1 MKTIRITID
10 PHAIDQASIAH
21 GAQIIRDGGLVAMP
35 TETVYGLAGNALD
48 LRAVAAIFQAKGRPT
63 SDPLIVHVADMVDLS
78 AICAMPLPVHFDQ
91 LTAHF
96 WPGPLTLLVPKH
108 PQLSDLITAGH
119 PTVAVRM
126 PAHPV
131 ATALIRAS
139 GVPLVAPSANLFSRP
154 SPTSADHVLH
164 DLAGR
169 IDAVIDAGPTRVGV
183 ESTIL
188 DITSSPPRILRQGG
202 ITRAQIEAVIGLVT
216 IHTQHAAHDTAVMAP
231 GLLLKHYSP
240 RTPLRLYRGPVADVQ
255 QAIVAFCH
263 THPHMRIAW
272 LGYAHDAH
280 MATTLGVQFV
290 SLGDISD
297 DERVAHHLFEGLR
310 AVDLLQA
317 DVIVTSEPLGTGIAA
332 AVRDRLFRAA
342 EGRVIEAPA
351 TN

>member
-1 MKTIRITID
+1 MKTIRIAID
-10 PHAIDQASIAH
+10 PQAIDQAGIAH
-21 GAQIIRDGGLVAMP
+21 AAGILRAGGLVAMP

-48 LRAVAAIFQAKGRPT
+48 ERAVAAIFQAKGRPT
-63 SDPLIVHVADMVDLS
+63 TDPLIVHVADLADLS
-78 AICAMPLPVHFDQ
+78 TICATPMPAHFAT
-91 LTAHF
+91 LTSHF

-119 PTVAVRM
+119 TTVAVRM

-154 SPTSADHVLH
+154 SPTSAHHVLH

-169 IDAVIDAGPTRVGV
+169 IDAVIDAGPTQVGV

-188 DITSSPPRILRQGG
+188 DITTPQARILRQGG
-202 ITRAQIEAVIGLVT
+202 VTRAQIEAVIGPVT
-216 IHTQHAAHDTAVMAP
+216 LHSQHAAHDTAVMAP

-240 RTPLRLYRGPVADVQ
+240 RTTLRLYRGPIADVQ
-255 QAIVAFCH
+255 QAIVAFCQL
-263 THPHMRIAW
+263 HPQMRIAW
-272 LGYAHDAH
+272 LGYTHDAH
-280 MATTLGVQFV
+280 VAATLSVQFV

-297 DERVAHHLFEGLR
+297 DESVAHHLFEGLR

-317 DVIVTSEPLGTGIAA
+317 DVIVTSEPLGDGVAA